1 MAGRLPLCNKLPAI
15 LGLAAAFL
23 VSCRKDPGYSGEEFE
38 SLARMDLIRGEYAQ
52 ALEYA
57 EKAIALN
64 REERPGP
71 LFLKGH
77 ILIAREEDEK
87 ALEFLAGLFA
97 AHREE
102 AGPED
107 IRAYM
112 YLLARTGRA
121 AEAAEMTDLFFE
133 KGSYFPGLGFFASS
147 IYEAAGEIGKAV
159 LAAFLDYEYHS
170 GFSGADE
177 GTFLQNI
184 GALEERLETRSL
196 EEGGSGGNGEEAAR
210 PLRLLRSLYDPGTS
224 VPADYEAPFFT
235 GDYILCKKKIREGS
249 LTDADFS
256 RYLALEPYFR
266 SFPSYYWNLWQGAL
280 LVNEKPPAEY
290 LAALEKVIALDREG
304 VYAKPA
310 WGELTRFLGFE
321 E

>member
-1 MAGRLPLCNKLPAI
+1 MAGRLSAAAI
-15 LGLAAAFL
+15 GLVAAFL
-23 VSCRKDPGYSGEEFE
+23 FSCRQEERYSGEELE
-38 SLARMDLIRGEYAQ
+38 SLARMSLIRGDYTQ

-64 REERPGP
+64 REEKPGP

-77 ILIAREEDEK
+77 ILVAREEDEK
-87 ALEFLAGLFA
+87 ALDFFTELFKTY
-97 AHREE
+97 RQE

-112 YLLARTGRA
+112 YLLARKGRTIEA
-121 AEAAEMTDLFFE
+121 AEATDLFFE
-133 KGSYFPGLGFFASS
+133 KGIYFPGLGFFASS
-147 IYEAAGEIGKAV
+147 VYEAAGEIEKAV
-159 LAAFLDYEYHS
+159 LAAFLDYEYQS
-170 GFSGADE
+170 GFTGTDDGA
-177 GTFLQNI
+177 FLQNI
-184 GALEERLETRSL
+184 GDLEKRLELRDPG
-196 EEGGSGGNGEEAAR
+196 EPGSAGDRTEAAQ
-210 PLRLLRSLYDPGTS
+210 PLRLLRSLYDPETS
-224 VPADYEAPFFT
+224 APAAYKAPFFT
-235 GDYILCKKKIREGS
+235 GDYIICKKKIREGS
-249 LTDADFS
+249 FTEADFN
-256 RYLALEPYFR
+256 RYLALEPHFR

-280 LVNEKPPAEY
+280 LVNGKPPAEY

>member
-1 MAGRLPLCNKLPAI
+1 M
-15 LGLAAAFL
+15 
-23 VSCRKDPGYSGEEFE
+23 
-38 SLARMDLIRGEYAQ
+38 SLIQGEYAQ
-52 ALEYA
+52 ALEYV

-64 REERPGP
+64 REEKAGP

-77 ILIAREEDEK
+77 ILIAREENEK
-87 ALEFLAGLFA
+87 ALEFLAGLFKSR
-97 AHREE
+97 REE
-102 AGPED
+102 AEPED

-112 YLLARTGRA
+112 YLLARVGRA

-147 IYEAAGEIGKAV
+147 VYESTGEIDKAV
-159 LAAFLDYEYHS
+159 LAAFLDYEYQS
-170 GFSGADE
+170 GFNGTDD
-177 GTFLQNI
+177 GTFLRNI
-184 GALEERLETRSL
+184 GSLEERLEARKL
-196 EEGGSGGNGEEAAR
+196 EGEDSGDEAKAAQ
-210 PLRLLRSLYDPGTS
+210 PLRLLRSLYDPETS
-224 VPADYEAPFFT
+224 VPSGYQASFFA

-249 LTDADFS
+249 FTEADFS
-256 RYLALEPYFR
+256 RYLSLEPYFR

>member
-1 MAGRLPLCNKLPAI
+1 MAGRLPVAA
-15 LGLAAAFL
+15 LGLAAVFL
-23 VSCRKDPGYSGEEFE
+23 ISCRKEGYSGEELE
-38 SLARMDLIRGEYAQ
+38 SLARMSLIRGEYAE

-57 EKAIALN
+57 EKAIALD
-64 REERPGP
+64 REEKPGP

-87 ALEFLAGLFA
+87 ALEFLAGLFKTR
-97 AHREE
+97 REE

-112 YLLARTGRA
+112 YLLARAGRA

-147 IYEAAGEIGKAV
+147 VYESTGEIDKAV

-170 GFSGADE
+170 GFKGSDD

-184 GALEERLETRSL
+184 GTLEERLKERSL
-196 EEGGSGGNGEEAAR
+196 EDAGNAGNETKAAR
-210 PLRLLRSLYDPGTS
+210 PLRLLRSLYDPETS
-224 VPADYEAPFFT
+224 VPAGYEAPFFA

-249 LTDADFS
+249 FTEADFN
-256 RYLALEPYFR
+256 RYLSLEPYFR

-310 WGELTRFLGFE
+310 WGELTRFLGFDE
-321 E
+321 

>member
-1 MAGRLPLCNKLPAI
+1 MAGRLPVAALC
-15 LGLAAAFL
+15 LGAFFL
-23 VSCRKDPGYSGEEFE
+23 ISCREEGYSGEEFE
-38 SLARMDLIRGEYAQ
+38 SLARMDLIQGEYAR

-64 REERPGP
+64 REEKPGP

-87 ALEFLAGLFA
+87 ALEFLAGLFKSR
-97 AHREE
+97 REE

-112 YLLARTGRA
+112 YLLARAGRA

-147 IYEAAGEIGKAV
+147 VYESTGEIDKAV
-159 LAAFLDYEYHS
+159 LAAFLDYEYQS
-170 GFSGADE
+170 GFNGADD
-177 GTFLQNI
+177 GTFLRNI
-184 GALEERLETRSL
+184 DNLEERLKARRL
-196 EEGGSGGNGEEAAR
+196 EDGEAGDGEKAVR
-210 PLRLLRSLYDPGTS
+210 PLRLLRSLYDPETS
-224 VPADYEAPFFT
+224 VPAGYQASFFA

-249 LTDADFS
+249 FTEADFS
-256 RYLALEPYFR
+256 RYLSLEPYFR

-280 LVNEKPPAEY
+280 LVTGKPPAEY

-304 VYAKPA
+304 IYAKPA
-310 WGELTRFLGFE
+310 WEELTRFLGFAE
-321 E
+321 

>member
-1 MAGRLPLCNKLPAI
+1 MAGRLPVA
-15 LGLAAAFL
+15 LGLAAVFL
-23 VSCRKDPGYSGEEFE
+23 VSCRGEGGYSAEELE
-38 SLARMDLIRGEYAQ
+38 SLARMSLIRGEYAQ

-57 EKAIALN
+57 EKTIALD

-87 ALEFLAGLFA
+87 ALDFFTGLFST
-97 AHREE
+97 RRDD
-102 AGPED
+102 AGAED

-112 YLLARTGRA
+112 YLLARAGRA

-133 KGSYFPGLGFFASS
+133 RGSYFPGLGFFASS
-147 IYEAAGEIGKAV
+147 VYESAGETDKAV

-170 GFSGADE
+170 GFSGADD
-177 GTFLQNI
+177 GSFLRNI
-184 GALEERLETRSL
+184 GTLEERLEARSL
-196 EEGGSGGNGEEAAR
+196 EEGESAGNAAKAAR
-210 PLRLLRSLYDPGTS
+210 PLELLRSLYDPQTG

-235 GDYILCKKKIREGS
+235 GDYIVCKKKIREGS
-249 LTDADFS
+249 FTEADFS
-256 RYLALEPYFR
+256 RYLSLEPYFR
-266 SFPSYYWNLWQGAL
+266 SFPSYYWNLWRGAL
-280 LVNEKPPAEY
+280 LVNEKPPSEY

-304 VYAKPA
+304 IYAKPA

>member
-1 MAGRLPLCNKLPAI
+1 MAGRLAAPALC
-15 LGLAAAFL
+15 LGAAL
-23 VSCRKDPGYSGEEFE
+23 LISCGKGAGYSGQELE
-38 SLARMDLIRGEYAQ
+38 SLARMELIQGEYAK

-64 REERPGP
+64 REGEPGP

-87 ALEFLAGLFA
+87 ALEFLAGLFETR
-97 AHREE
+97 REE

-112 YLLARTGRA
+112 YLLARAGRA
-121 AEAAEMTDLFFE
+121 AEAAEMADLFFE
-133 KGSYFPGLGFFASS
+133 KGPYFPGLGFFASS
-147 IYEAAGEIGKAV
+147 VYESAGEIEKAV
-159 LAAFLDYEYHS
+159 LAAFLDYEYQS
-170 GFSGADE
+170 GFNEADD
-177 GTFLQNI
+177 GSFLLNI
-184 GALEERLETRSL
+184 GTLEERLKTPGPG
-196 EEGGSGGNGEEAAR
+196 EGGGAGEGIKAAR
-210 PLRLLRSLYDPGTS
+210 PLRLLRSLYDPETS
-224 VPADYEAPFFT
+224 APAAYQAPFFA

-249 LTDADFS
+249 LTGEDFN
-256 RYLALEPYFR
+256 RYLSLEPYFR

-280 LVNEKPPAEY
+280 LVSEKPPAEY

-310 WGELTRFLGFE
+310 WGELSRFLGFE

>member
-1 MAGRLPLCNKLPAI
+1 
-15 LGLAAAFL
+15 
-23 VSCRKDPGYSGEEFE
+23 
-38 SLARMDLIRGEYAQ
+38 MDLIRGEYAQ

-57 EKAIALN
+57 EKAIAID

-87 ALEFLAGLFA
+87 ALEFLAGLFKTR
-97 AHREE
+97 REE

-112 YLLARTGRA
+112 YLLARAGRA

-147 IYEAAGEIGKAV
+147 VYESTGETDKAV
-159 LAAFLDYEYHS
+159 LAAFLDYEYYS
-170 GFSGADE
+170 GFSGADD

-184 GALEERLETRSL
+184 GALEERLEARSL
-196 EEGGSGGNGEEAAR
+196 EEGGNAGIGAKAVQ
-210 PLRLLRSLYDPGTS
+210 PLRLLRSLYDPETS
-224 VPADYEAPFFT
+224 VPADYEAPFFA
-235 GDYILCKKKIREGS
+235 GDYILCKRKIREGS
-249 LTDADFS
+249 FTEADFS
-256 RYLALEPYFR
+256 RYLSLEPYFR

-280 LVNEKPPAEY
+280 LINEKPPAEY

-304 VYAKPA
+304 IYAKPA